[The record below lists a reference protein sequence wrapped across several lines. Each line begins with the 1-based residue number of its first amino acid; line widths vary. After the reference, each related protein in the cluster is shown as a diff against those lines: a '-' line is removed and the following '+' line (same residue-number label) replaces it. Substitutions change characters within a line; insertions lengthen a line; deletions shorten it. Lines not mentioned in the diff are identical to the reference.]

1 MGKLKNFHWETFE
14 DPAYY
19 PTEESQNTFEGW
31 QEDVD
36 ELEELGELA

>member
-19 PTEESQNTFEGW
+19 PTDESQNTFEGW
-31 QEDVD
+31 EDD
-36 ELEELGELA
+36 NEFEELGEPA